1 MRKWVGV
8 LSLLGATAMA
18 ASPSVAAN
26 FSGTTCNSPG
36 FEAFMLARLGRG
48 TAFNRARQPKDRPVF
63 GPIISATTDSNTGTT
78 ITCSIVVSVGNRVGP
93 RQLHGRF
100 TATAARQGKP
110 AWRWTPN
117 Y

>member
-1 MRKWVGV
+1 MRKSIC
-8 LSLLGATAMA
+8 LMSLLLAAGMVAGPATAA
-18 ASPSVAAN
+18 G

-48 TAFNRARQPKDRPVF
+48 TAFNRDRQAKDRLLF
-63 GPIISATTDSNTGTT
+63 GPIISATTVSNTGST
-78 ITCSIVVSVGNRVGP
+78 ITCAIVVSVGNRRGP
-93 RQLHGRF
+93 HQLHGRF
-100 TATAARQGKP
+100 TATARKGKP